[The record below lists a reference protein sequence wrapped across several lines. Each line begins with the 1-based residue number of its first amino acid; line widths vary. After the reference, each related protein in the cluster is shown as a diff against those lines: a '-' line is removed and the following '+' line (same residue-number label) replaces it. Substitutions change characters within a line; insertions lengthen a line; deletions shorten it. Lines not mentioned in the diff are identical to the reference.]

1 LSTPRKTSAA
11 LLLAL
16 PFFVAACGDKLPE
29 SEASRKLGEQ
39 PKQLLNKVES
49 DVNKS
54 LQKGMEQRT
63 QAEKK
68 E

>member
-1 LSTPRKTSAA
+1 MSTSPRTS
-11 LLLAL
+11 LVLILGFL
-16 PFFVAACGDKLPE
+16 VAACGDKLPE

-54 LQKGMEQRT
+54 LQKGMEQRI

>member
-1 LSTPRKTSAA
+1 LVA
-11 LLLAL
+11 
-16 PFFVAACGDKLPE
+16 FFVAACGDKLPE

-54 LQKGMEQRT
+54 LQKGMEQRI

>member
-1 LSTPRKTSAA
+1 LSTSRRTSVVLTLGF
-11 LLLAL
+11 LL
-16 PFFVAACGDKLPE
+16 AACGDKVPQ
-29 SEASRKLGEQ
+29 SEASKKIGEQ

-54 LQKGMEQRT
+54 LQKGMEQRI

>member
-1 LSTPRKTSAA
+1 MT
-11 LLLAL
+11 LAL
-16 PFFVAACGDKLPE
+16 AAVLAACGDKVPE
-29 SEASRKLGEQ
+29 SQAAKAAGEQ

-49 DVNKS
+49 DVSKS
-54 LQKGMEQRT
+54 LQKGMEQRI

>member
-1 LSTPRKTSAA
+1 MSTSRRTS
-11 LLLAL
+11 LAL
-16 PFFVAACGDKLPE
+16 SLGLLVAACGDKVPE
-29 SEASRKLGEQ
+29 SQAAKAAGEQ

-54 LQKGMEQRT
+54 LQKGMEQRI

>member
-1 LSTPRKTSAA
+1 LSTLRKTS
-11 LLLAL
+11 LVLAL
-16 PFFVAACGDKLPE
+16 GIFVAACGDKLPE
-29 SEASRKLGEQ
+29 SEASRNLGEQ

-54 LQKGMEQRT
+54 LQKGMEQRI